1 MKQELDR
8 VKNDVE
14 TMQRAMGLAP
24 AMGREW
30 IQWMKRDYW
39 LNFWWCLPGTIL
51 IASSFLPPAGAAR
64 RYFGLALAQWIGIL
78 VGAAMLGVMI
88 ISMRKMTADEG
99 RPQSLIREYK
109 RYWGIDT
116 HGRWVSLAL
125 LLEFM
130 LYVVWAWHFRIGIG
144 AFWSG
149 YFILVGSTFFLLAVI
164 SKLWLL
170 LGVAVPI
177 LVYGLFE
184 ALLCDTSKIGGIP
197 LGIMLMGIGLSC
209 SIIQVWQIRQIER
222 QNESH

>member
-1 MKQELDR
+1 MKQDLDR

-24 AMGREW
+24 AIGRDW
-30 IQWMKRDYW
+30 IQWMKRDNW

-51 IASSFLPPAGAAR
+51 IASSFLPPDSTA
-64 RYFGLALAQWIGIL
+64 RYFGLASAQWTGIL
-78 VGAAMLGVMI
+78 VAAVMLGVMI
-88 ISMRKMTADEG
+88 ISMRKMTANDG

-109 RYWGIDT
+109 RYWGIDA

-125 LLEFM
+125 LLEFL

-149 YFILVGSTFFLLAVI
+149 YFILVGSTFVVLAVI

-170 LGVAVPI
+170 LGVAIPI

-184 ALLCDTSKIGGIP
+184 ALLCDKNKIGRVP
-197 LGIMLMGIGLSC
+197 LGIMFIGIGMSC
-209 SIIQVWQIRQIER
+209 SIIQAWQIRQIER